1 MSKCGKC
8 NLERIRKLFEKR
20 EAERRAAEARKRA
33 EEAAAKVEKEI
44 VVEPVAAPVKKTR
57 AKKVV
62 QEPVVEEVAVE
73 KTEEAL

>member
-8 NLERIRKLFEKR
+8 NLARIKALFEKR
-20 EAERRAAEARKRA
+20 EAERKAAEARKRA

-44 VVEPVAAPVKKTR
+44 VEEPVVTPVKKTR

-62 QEPVVEEVAVE
+62 QEPTAEEVAVE
-73 KTEEAL
+73 NTEEA